1 MTGSTDS
8 ELLAR
13 LRAMLASGA
22 VALDVDATRLNHMDS
37 PVAVEAEANRW
48 LAVMIVVCGAAFW
61 FGGWPAGAAALVLSA
76 ALWLLYVRRWL
87 RRRVERRVRV
97 RALDDIGT
105 WRRLWRFGGVRL
117 VAGDAVCAAPA
128 GNWMQ
133 FVRERGAE
141 RP

>member
-1 MTGSTDS
+1 MTEPTDG
-8 ELLAR
+8 ELLAG
-13 LRAMLASGA
+13 LRALLASGA
-22 VALDVDATRLNHMDS
+22 VTLEVDATRLNHMDS

-48 LAVMIVVCGAAFW
+48 LALLIALSGAAFW
-61 FGGWPAGAAALVLSA
+61 FGGWAIGIAALALSVV
-76 ALWLLYVRRWL
+76 LWLVPVRRSL

-97 RALDDIGT
+97 RALDDVQT

-117 VAGDAVCAAPA
+117 VAADAVCAAPD

-133 FVRERGAE
+133 FVRERGAA